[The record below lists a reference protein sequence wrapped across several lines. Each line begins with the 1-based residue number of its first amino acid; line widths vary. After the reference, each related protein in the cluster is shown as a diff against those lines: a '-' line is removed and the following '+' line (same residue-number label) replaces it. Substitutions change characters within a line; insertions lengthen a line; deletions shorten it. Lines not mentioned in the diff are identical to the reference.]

1 MAIRFY
7 SKSEEY
13 SWLSN
18 FSAHPLRI
26 DGVTWPSV
34 EHYYQAQK
42 YEDPA
47 VIKRI
52 RETPSALQARKAGQ
66 DRSLQARPD
75 WETAKT
81 DVMRKAIGV
90 KFTQHLSLRRRLL
103 DTGEETLIHESQ
115 SDVFWGSG
123 PDDQGLNMLGIIIME
138 VRAELARGQ
147 KKSPGI

>member
-18 FSAHPLRI
+18 FSAHSLSI
-26 DGVTWPSV
+26 DGVAWPSV

-42 YEDPA
+42 YVDPA

-52 RETPSALQARKAGQ
+52 REAPSALAARKAGQ
-66 DRSLQARPD
+66 NRSLQVRPD
-75 WETAKT
+75 WETIKPE
-81 DVMRKAIGV
+81 VMRRAIGA
-90 KFTQHLSLRRRLL
+90 KFTQHPSLRRRLL
-103 DTGEETLIHESQ
+103 DTGEETLIHESLT
-115 SDVFWGSG
+115 DGFWGSG

-138 VRAELARGQ
+138 VRAGLAPRSGHRV
-147 KKSPGI
+147 S